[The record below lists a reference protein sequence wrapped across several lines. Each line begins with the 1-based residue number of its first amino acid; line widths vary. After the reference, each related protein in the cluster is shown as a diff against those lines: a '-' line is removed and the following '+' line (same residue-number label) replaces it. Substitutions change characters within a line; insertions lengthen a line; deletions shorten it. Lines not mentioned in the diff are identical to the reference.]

1 MSRLRCASCQGSF
14 FRSDCESS
22 NPERLDFN
30 GFQAHREKV
39 VQTRP
44 VDLIPC
50 FGLSKKKLRGSI
62 HVLQHSIVHEELVV
76 CRSCDY
82 QCKNLP
88 EQQSSKDSS
97 ISWHF
102 VSIEIS
108 PALVTFPLKKTNLPR
123 TSCRWSPQKSSTP
136 LPQFRGPL
144 VVFFYRACR
153 GWSSV
158 DHRKK
163 WKSVRK
169 IK

>member
-22 NPERLDFN
+22 NPKRLDFN

-108 PALVTFPLKKTNLPR
+108 PALVTLPLKKQTCLELPVVDLHKNPQR
-123 TSCRWSPQKSSTP
+123 LCRSFEGLLSFFSTA
-136 LPQFRGPL
+136 L
-144 VVFFYRACR
+144 VV
-153 GWSSV
+153 V
-158 DHRKK
+158 DPQLITERSEK
-163 WKSVRK
+163 V
-169 IK
+169 